1 MAELYCSNYILTS
14 TLELAGSSNPKCP
27 SSKSSEWYL
36 RTLLHVNIGKE
47 ERSKKKAGRTGM
59 RRHPHPWHVQVY
71 HRRRRR
77 RRRRS
82 WTPDS
87 FLPMRITRLPHLSRE
102 TRRRH
107 DRLRII
113 IVANTPPSLPL
124 ITGRGTLCKRSPRGR
139 NGAPLNLELARLALF
154 LRGQRSAGPDDRAVA
169 GGVAAHVCLKGRE

>member
-1 MAELYCSNYILTS
+1 MKHWKGRKKQRKSRADGHAQTS
-14 TLELAGSSNPKCP
+14 PSVACTSISPK
-27 SSKSSEWYL
+27 KKK
-36 RTLLHVNIGKE
+36 KE
-47 ERSKKKAGRTGM
+47 EEL
-59 RRHPHPWHVQVY
+59 
-71 HRRRRR
+71 
-77 RRRRS
+77 
-82 WTPDS
+82 TPDS

-124 ITGRGTLCKRSPRGR
+124 IPGCGALCKRSPRGR
-139 NGAPLNLELARLALF
+139 NGAPFNLELARLALF